1 MDSTRPPKTPKSNPD
16 LFYIDE
22 SSLSTTDEDEF
33 LNLYETNTKPEE
45 VVNPD
50 FREAYRQFLEKNGYT
65 FDV

>member
-1 MDSTRPPKTPKSNPD
+1 MPPKTPKSNPD

-33 LNLYETNTKPEE
+33 LNLYETNTTPEE
-45 VVNPD
+45 VVNPE

-65 FDV
+65 FDE